1 MYSPYQT
8 SNDNSSYSYPYM
20 SDNTTTTGYNAPTHR
35 STTK

>member
-8 SNDNSSYSYPYM
+8 SNYDSSYDYPYK
-20 SDNTTTTGYNAPTHR
+20 SDNTTTTGYNVMIYR